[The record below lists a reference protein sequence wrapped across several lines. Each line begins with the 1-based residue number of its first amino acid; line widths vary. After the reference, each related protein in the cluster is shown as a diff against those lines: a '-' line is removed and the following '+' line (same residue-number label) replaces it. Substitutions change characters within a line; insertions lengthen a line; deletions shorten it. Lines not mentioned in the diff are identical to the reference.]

1 MFFSFF
7 SLPPI
12 DLHLVSKHW
21 AASANL
27 WHWLFLLWPAFQV
40 LLPQSFESMLLNI
53 SIQKAS
59 LLQSCLFYAASFSLC
74 LSVQMRLGKIS
85 LLAALKFSQNIQFAP
100 EHFVLVLKNC
110 CIEDG
115 SIILCATFP
124 TWCGFLLNN
133 AVDLQASSS
142 DDQLIRS

>member
-1 MFFSFF
+1 
-7 SLPPI
+7 
-12 DLHLVSKHW
+12 
-21 AASANL
+21 
-27 WHWLFLLWPAFQV
+27 
-40 LLPQSFESMLLNI
+40 
-53 SIQKAS
+53 
-59 LLQSCLFYAASFSLC
+59 
-74 LSVQMRLGKIS
+74 MRLGKIS

-142 DDQLIRS
+142 DEQLIRS